1 MNGSCI
7 EPPET
12 GKARIVI
19 VNATVHPRDVIS
31 PKLSDPYVKLFL
43 DQKYLMKTKTIEG
56 NNNPVWN
63 QAIVTPVITSDTQIS
78 LILLNRDSMH
88 EQIISTVQ
96 TNVDLTM
103 AQENNGTVT
112 CAPPITEINPNQL
125 CYSLTWFPGII

>member
-12 GKARIVI
+12 GKVRILI
-19 VNATVHPRDVIS
+19 VNATVSPRDES
-31 PKLSDPYVKLFL
+31 SMKLSDPYVKLFL
-43 DQKYLMKTKTIEG
+43 DQKYLMKTKTIEN

-78 LILLNRDSMH
+78 LILLNRDAMH
-88 EQIISTVQ
+88 EQIITTVQ

-103 AQENNGTVT
+103 AQEKNATIS
-112 CAPPITEINPNQL
+112 CAPPITDINRNQL
-125 CYSLTWFPGII
+125 CYSLTWFPGFI